1 MVAFSLVLAKRGD
14 MGGWKETWL
23 TARSYGVMVSTLDSE
38 SSDPS
43 SNLGRTSHSFKQSA
57 FGLVFY
63 FQCKDGH
70 TRGRGRD
77 SSVGR
82 ALD

>member
-1 MVAFSLVLAKRGD
+1 MVAFPLVLVKRGEL
-14 MGGWKETWL
+14 GGWTESWH

-43 SNLGRTSHSFKQSA
+43 SNLGRTSHSFEQSA
-57 FGLVFY
+57 FGLVFHL
-63 FQCKDGH
+63 QCKARHKG
-70 TRGRGRD
+70 GRGRD

>member
-1 MVAFSLVLAKRGD
+1 MVAFLLVHAKRGD
-14 MGGWKETWL
+14 MGGWKETWH

-43 SNLGRTSHSFKQSA
+43 SNLGRTSHSFEPSSSG
-57 FGLVFY
+57 FVF
-63 FQCKDGH
+63 QLDDKAG
-70 TRGRGRD
+70 TGSRSGRD

>member
-1 MVAFSLVLAKRGD
+1 MVAFPLVLVKRGEL
-14 MGGWKETWL
+14 GGWKESWH

-43 SNLGRTSHSFKQSA
+43 SNLGRTSHSFEPSSSG
-57 FGLVFY
+57 FVFHLDP
-63 FQCKDGH
+63 KAG
-70 TRGRGRD
+70 TERRSGRD